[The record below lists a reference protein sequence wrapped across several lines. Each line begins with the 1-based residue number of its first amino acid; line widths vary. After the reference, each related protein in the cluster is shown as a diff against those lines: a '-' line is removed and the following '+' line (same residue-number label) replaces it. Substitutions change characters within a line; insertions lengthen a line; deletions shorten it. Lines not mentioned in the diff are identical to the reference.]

1 MQKIKKVSP
10 NAQYGEIPS
19 QLCNPRKN
27 TTILRHKFFTYRQ
40 EEGQKFGDFV
50 THLKT
55 LSQDCDFLTL
65 RDSLVKDMIICG
77 VTDNKL
83 RERFLREADL
93 DLDEAIKLGQA
104 AEETKRHVKELKQE
118 QEHYNKCHYMVL

>member
-1 MQKIKKVSP
+1 MHNMVKFL
-10 NAQYGEIPS
+10 PS
-19 QLCNPRKN
+19 YVTLGRTQRFCD
-27 TTILRHKFFTYRQ
+27 I
-40 EEGQKFGDFV
+40 GDFV

-104 AEETKRHVKELKQE
+104 AEETKKTRQRAETGTRTL
-118 QEHYNKCHYMVL
+118 